1 MLRTCRARGNTLGSH
16 RIDEVYDKPMPY
28 AENDGVR
35 IHYRVV
41 GEGPPLVLQHG
52 FGQSLKTWYLS
63 GYVEALRQQF
73 RLILIDSRGHGNS
86 DKPYDPDAYA
96 LCLQVQD
103 VVAIL
108 DQLKI
113 EKAIF
118 WGYSSGARV
127 ALGLAK
133 WAPLRVAAMVIGGE
147 DARARAVPPW
157 LRINPD
163 DPEKFLETIFD
174 ITNLDRERRGAV
186 KRQEILTNDFK
197 ALAAA
202 QQDLFSMED
211 VLPHIIQPCLFYAG
225 EHDPVYPVVSK
236 YPESMPN
243 LSFAALPGLGHTSAF
258 WKSKVVLECVLGF
271 LQALAKENRSGA
283 DSGAAGS
290 NAFWLAP

>member
-1 MLRTCRARGNTLGSH
+1 MLRPCRARGNTFGNH

-52 FGQSLKTWYLS
+52 FGQDLKTWYLS
-63 GYVEALRQQF
+63 GYVEVLRQQF
-73 RLILIDSRGHGNS
+73 RLILLDSRGHGNS
-86 DKPYDPDAYA
+86 DKPYDPDAYT
-96 LCLQVQD
+96 LWLQVQD

-113 EKAIF
+113 EKASF

-133 WAPLRVAAMVIGGE
+133 WAPLRVAALVIGGE
-147 DARARAVPPW
+147 DAGARTVPPW
-157 LRINPD
+157 VRINPD
-163 DPEKFLETIFD
+163 DPGRFLETIFE
-174 ITNLDRERRGAV
+174 ITNLSEERREAV
-186 KRQEILTNDFK
+186 KRQTILTNDFK

-202 QQDLFSMED
+202 QQDVFSLED
-211 VLPHIIQPCLFYAG
+211 VLPHIVQPCLFYAG
-225 EHDPVYPVVSK
+225 EQDPIYPVVSK

-243 LSFAALPGLGHTSAF
+243 LSFAALPGLTHSSAF
-258 WKSKVVLECVLGF
+258 WKSKVVLECVLNF
-271 LQALAKENRSGA
+271 LQTAWSPSLQR
-283 DSGAAGS
+283 
-290 NAFWLAP
+290 

>member
-28 AENDGVR
+28 AENDGVC